1 MAEFCN
7 YLASSLFETVI
18 PLSVLAYCFKM
29 SEKLCS
35 QWNDFKENATSAFG
49 ILREDSDF
57 ADVTLACEDGKQV
70 EAHKVILAASS
81 PFFQNL
87 LKRNTHS
94 HPLVYMRGVSSDD
107 LLAMVDFL
115 YFGEAS
121 VYQENLESFL
131 AIAQELQLKGL
142 MGSKNGETEAKQKPP
157 KMAAPQKR
165 GNPANKVEENVAK
178 SSGQSLA
185 NLDKEIIFNE
195 NDAGALALPS
205 NIDENLQE
213 LEEQV
218 NSMMTRT
225 EKRNIHGQPI
235 YQCTMCGKEA
245 KNAHLKYH
253 IEAKHLEGVS
263 IPCNHCP
270 NMFRSRSIL
279 AAHICKTHRNI

>member
-1 MAEFCN
+1 MF
-7 YLASSLFETVI
+7 LLILGWVFSSVHANRIRMT
-18 PLSVLAYCFKM
+18 
-29 SEKLCS
+29 EKLCL
-35 QWNDFKENATSAFG
+35 QWNDFGDNVLTAFRS
-49 ILREDSDF
+49 LRGESDF

-81 PFFQNL
+81 PFFKNL

-94 HPLVYMRGVSSDD
+94 HLLVFMRGVSSDD

-279 AAHICKTHRNI
+279 AAHICKTHKNIQVH